1 MKIINKIYNIKSN
14 INKKIVLI
22 SDIHYE
28 NKKDLKRLN
37 SILDNIREINPDY
50 ICIPGDIT
58 NTSQIQDE
66 EELVNWLKNLSSITK
81 VIISIGNH
89 EFYINKYKKTYGLN
103 KKLLTKIS
111 NIKNIY
117 LLDNDNTI
125 IDDIN
130 FIGVTI
136 PAEYY
141 DKEEYFYTWIKNI
154 KTNKKHYNVLLCHS
168 PHNIYNF
175 NELENK
181 NINLVL
187 CGHMHGGVVFNF
199 LRPIFKNRGL
209 ISPTKKLFP
218 QNAYGHIK
226 TLKLDILITSGIRVL
241 PFKLLNKLF
250 KPEIV
255 KINLTKNIKKKIKYK
270 KISGR

>member
-1 MKIINKIYNIKSN
+1 MVKMKIINKIYNIKSN

-37 SILDNIREINPDY
+37 SIFDNIKKINPDY

-58 NTSQIQDE
+58 NTSQIEDE
-66 EELVNWLKNLSSITK
+66 IEFINWLKKLSSITK

-89 EFYINKYKKTYGLN
+89 EFYINKCKKIYGLN

-111 NIKNIY
+111 KIKNLY
-117 LLDNDNTI
+117 LLDNDNVI

-130 FIGVTI
+130 FIGITV
-136 PAEYY
+136 PVEYY
-141 DKEEYFYTWIKNI
+141 DKEQYFYAWVKNI
-154 KTNKKHYNVLLCHS
+154 KTIKKNYNILLCHS
-168 PHNIYNF
+168 PQNIFDF
-175 NELENK
+175 NILE

-187 CGHMHGGVVFNF
+187 CGHMHGGVIFNF

-209 ISPTKKLFP
+209 ISPTRKLLP
-218 QNAYGHIK
+218 KNAYGHIK
-226 TLKLDILITSGIRVL
+226 TKTPDILITSGTKVL

-250 KPEIV
+250 KPEVV
-255 KINLTKNIKKKIKYK
+255 KINLTKKYQEDN
-270 KISGR
+270 S